1 MTKDFSER
9 ARSVSQFSR
18 NTLVLHLRFMDTTIS
33 RLEWPAACV
42 TAPGLCPSAFR
53 CFAHGTQQD
62 LWNLA
67 SDMAVEGV
75 INRLHISAVKTMQ
88 EPEQQK
94 VLQRF
99 APKVNNLLTA
109 EKIYAFLRTSP
120 PAASEIERLRKL
132 FSPDDH
138 RLWYADSLTHQLRMQ
153 SGSDFS
159 QASVQKQSESAGN
172 GSGESNV
179 ADEADENAPSAS
191 NALAEQAL
199 LADWKEI
206 SESIQMDLETFS
218 KHQGD
223 AAGNMMQNLCAAN
236 REKVDYTAFL
246 KKFAVMG
253 EVMRINDDEF
263 DYVFYTYGMKLFPE
277 KRMPLIEPLE
287 YKDVKRIREFVID
300 T

>member
-99 APKVNNLLTA
+99 APKVNNLLTFCGRA
-109 EKIYAFLRTSP
+109 RPP
-120 PAASEIERLRKL
+120 PAK
-132 FSPDDH
+132 
-138 RLWYADSLTHQLRMQ
+138 
-153 SGSDFS
+153 
-159 QASVQKQSESAGN
+159 
-172 GSGESNV
+172 
-179 ADEADENAPSAS
+179 S
-191 NALAEQAL
+191 NAC
-199 LADWKEI
+199 
-206 SESIQMDLETFS
+206 ESCFPQTII
-218 KHQGD
+218 G
-223 AAGNMMQNLCAAN
+223 
-236 REKVDYTAFL
+236 
-246 KKFAVMG
+246 
-253 EVMRINDDEF
+253 
-263 DYVFYTYGMKLFPE
+263 YGTQ
-277 KRMPLIEPLE
+277 
-287 YKDVKRIREFVID
+287 IR
-300 T
+300 